1 MMYEGGMMFSGI
13 PYRIPTYVPRVLINN
28 QQVGAF
34 NSDLSYSMIE
44 LMYRMN
50 NLTLLGDCQ
59 NLVLSIIEM
68 SGWRSLYEE
77 MISHYKKENNVD
89 EFLWETQYNFNQ
101 IESNLKVFEKQI
113 EEGDLYEKEESLV
126 VSDSDS
132 DSDSEESVSQTD
144 NEFFA
149 IMKRAGVKSIELD
162 DGRELPSYCNDEE
175 KEKSATF
182 FFIKQIVNH
191 RINNSMKH
199 DVRSNDP
206 SESTENVV
214 LRFNGVLLTLNQANS
229 RCYREIMKWGEW
241 TVNEI

>member
-1 MMYEGGMMFSGI
+1 MFSGI

-34 NSDLSYSMIE
+34 NSDLSCSMKEFI
-44 LMYRMN
+44 YRMN

-68 SGWRSLYEE
+68 SGWRSIYEE
-77 MISHYKKENNVD
+77 MIEQYKKDNHVD
-89 EFLWETQYNFNQ
+89 EFLWESQYNFNQ
-101 IESNLKVFEKQI
+101 IESNLKDFEKQL
-113 EEGDLYEKEESLV
+113 EEDDLHENEENV
-126 VSDSDS
+126 IVSDSDS
-132 DSDSEESVSQTD
+132 DSEDEESISQTE
-144 NEFFA
+144 NEFFN
-149 IMKRAGVKSIELD
+149 ILHRAGVKNIELD
-162 DGRELPSYCNDEE
+162 DGRDLPSYCNDEE
-175 KEKSATF
+175 KEKSAAYF
-182 FFIKQIVNH
+182 FMKQIVNH

-214 LRFNGVLLTLNQANS
+214 LRCNGVLLTLNQANS

-241 TVNEI
+241 TVNEFN